1 MKVTALMPD
10 DLVQEIKRYSTG
22 RNLTESLVGALRE
35 WLAARKLRELNADLE
50 KHPLDFGDGVS
61 ASSLRSA
68 NRNR

>member
-10 DLVQEIKRYSTG
+10 DLVQEIKRYSAG

-35 WLAARKLRELNADLE
+35 WLAARKLRELNSALE
-50 KHPLDFGDGVS
+50 KQPLVFGGDVS
-61 ASSLRSA
+61 AAALRSA

>member
-10 DLVQEIKRYSTG
+10 DLVRDIRRYSSG

-35 WLAARKLRELNADLE
+35 WLAARKLRELNSTLE
-50 KHPLDFGDGVS
+50 KRPLEFGDGVS
-61 ASSLRSA
+61 AASLRSA